1 MDILIFKWRDEL
13 IQVNPDEIVYFQ
25 ADGNYASMM
34 LVSGKEQLLS
44 MNLAKVQLVLEE
56 QLGHQSALFER
67 VGRDLIIRNTYLFS
81 IQTLRQKLILL
92 IPKSEKIFELHV
104 SKDALKKL
112 KENQVLKPTGTTNE
126 TQLRDLQTRKIY
138 PLKIGLNRFGRKSKN
153 SESEYPIDNGDNL
166 ISRNHFA
173 IDVLFD
179 TRTRSCEYYLI
190 DSESANGTFI
200 ENKQIPKNIST
211 LLYFGCKIKAGKT
224 EFILE
229 QTDTDR
235 TEIA

>member
-34 LVSGKEQLLS
+34 LVSGKERLLS

-104 SKDALKKL
+104 SKEALKKL
-112 KENQVLKPTGTTNE
+112 KENQVLKPTGITNE

-138 PLKIGLNRFGRKSKN
+138 PIKIGLNRFGRKSKN
-153 SESEYPIDNGDNL
+153 SESEYPIDNGDSL

-179 TRTRSCEYYLI
+179 METRCYECYLI
-190 DSESANGTFI
+190 DSESANGTFLD
-200 ENKQIPKNIST
+200 NKQIPKDTPT
-211 LLYFGCKIKAGKT
+211 LLHFGCKIKAGKT